1 MRDRTE
7 EAERSEVM
15 PAPRREAPLAK
26 VQAVP
31 WLIVI
36 TLLALAAWLAFEA
49 FGPDEMGDPIATGL
63 AALEEQNEL
72 VVFSAEMAPVVSSR
86 DSRLFGALESRQI
99 AVIPARV
106 EYRVDM
112 GAIDASRMGW
122 DGESETLSVRLPPLD
137 IGKINLDEGRAQYLR
152 EGLWIGRGRAG
163 QADPIQHRHRREGG
177 ETACARPRAVETGPR
192 GRHLGDAPE
201 PGRPDARRRV
211 RRCRDRRPLRRE
223 PGTMSAETK
232 IPLVGTDL
240 TAEIDRLRKERNAV
254 ILAHYYQTPD
264 IQDIADFVGDSLQ
277 LSQMAGGDRC

>member
-36 TLLALAAWLAFEA
+36 ALLALAGWLAFEA

-152 EGLWIGRGRAG
+152 EGLWIGRDAQDKLTRSN
-163 QADPIQHRHRREGG
+163 
-177 ETACARPRAVETGPR
+177 TATAEK
-192 GRHLGDAPE
+192 E
-201 PGRPDARRRV
+201 ARRRA
-211 RRCRDRRPLRRE
+211 RDPVLLKLARE
-223 PGTMSAETK
+223 AAISAMRQNLAG
-232 IPLVGTDL
+232 PMRAAGFDDV
-240 TAEIDRLRKERNAV
+240 EIDVRFDGNPE
-254 ILAHYYQTPD
+254 P
-264 IQDIADFVGDSLQ
+264 
-277 LSQMAGGDRC
+277 